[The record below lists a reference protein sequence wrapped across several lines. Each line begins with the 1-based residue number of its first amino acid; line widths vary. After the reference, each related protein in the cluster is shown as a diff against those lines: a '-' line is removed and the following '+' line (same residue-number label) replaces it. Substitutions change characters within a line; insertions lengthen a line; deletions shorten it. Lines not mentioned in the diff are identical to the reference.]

1 MNYSLIIPVY
11 NRPQEV
17 DELLESLTKQ
27 SLRNFEVI
35 LVEDGS
41 IERCKSVAGKYRSL
55 LNIRYFFKNNS
66 GPGVSRNYGAERA
79 TGDYFIFIDS
89 DCIVPEGYLEKVET
103 ALNSN
108 CPDAFGGPDRA
119 HSSFTILQKAINYS
133 MTSFLTTGGIRGGKR
148 RLDQF
153 QPRSFNM
160 GFSKEVFKKTGGF
173 STMRF
178 GEDIDLSLRILNNGF
193 KTMLIEN
200 AYVYHKRR
208 TSFKSFYKQ
217 VFNSGIARI
226 NLYLRHKGSL
236 KWVHLLPSIF
246 FISCFI
252 LFLSGILIHSI
263 FLLPLLAFMVVVFAD
278 SSIRNKNIAVGL
290 VSIPASFIQLLGY
303 GGGFLYAFWKRIVL
317 RKNEFSMYVKNFY
330 K

>member
-27 SLRNFEVI
+27 SFKNFEVI
-35 LVEDGS
+35 LIEDGS
-41 IERCKSVAGKYRSL
+41 IERCESIADKYRSL

-66 GPGVSRNYGAERA
+66 GPGLSRNDGAERA

-89 DCIVPEGYLEKVET
+89 DCILPDNYLNEVENELT
-103 ALNSN
+103 ANYH
-108 CPDAFGGPDRA
+108 DAFGGPDKA
-119 HSSFTILQKAINYS
+119 HSSFTILQKAINNS

-160 GFSKEVFKKTGGF
+160 GLSKEVFQKTGGF

-246 FISCFI
+246 FISCFTF
-252 LFLSGILIHSI
+252 LLSGILFNPI
-263 FLLPLLAFMVVVFAD
+263 FLLPLFAFMFVVFAD
-278 SSIRNKNIAVGL
+278 SSIRNKNIEVGL

-317 RKNEFSMYVKNFY
+317 RQDEFAMYVKSFY